1 MGIQDFLQIS
11 LYENFTILNS
21 LISIILS
28 LISACIFWIFFSY
41 WPEKKRSNKL
51 RPVVEIFLFNV
62 YRKIFS
68 IFDTIMRHAEHSPS
82 FYQSDIISG
91 KLSKNDIELGLQN
104 KCLNKHYKYDLNINI
119 YLLIIG
125 QKVQDDINDIDKLL
139 NRILSYYTYATTEEL
154 LLLEDIREK
163 IHTYFNERYINHKC
177 EYTING
183 EIMRPVN
190 PTLSSYKENFYEI
203 YLLFCKLQKIVL
215 RKKFTNRDHFINK
228 VQWLYY
234 SDEYRLCIKATKK
247 AIKNQADSS
256 EEDLVFYR
264 SYLALSA
271 RNLNKMRLFYKYI
284 DEIYSARPYNGSL
297 VSSRSTLENVIKDKK
312 VVGILNKYHTS
323 EEITDLRKSIQQE
336 KLVKEKFIS
345 NNKMIK
351 EYIDKAIKKNRNF
364 V

>member
-28 LISACIFWIFFSY
+28 LISACIFWMFFSY

-51 RPVVEIFLFNV
+51 RPVVEILLFNV

-68 IFDTIMRHAEHSPS
+68 IFDTIMRHTEHSPS

-104 KCLNKHYKYDLNINI
+104 KCLNEHYKYDLNINI

-125 QKVQDDINDIDKLL
+125 QKIQDNINDIDKLL
-139 NRILSYYTYATTEEL
+139 NRILSFDTYATTEEL

-163 IHTYFNERYINHKC
+163 IHAYFNERYINHKC

-183 EIMRPVN
+183 KIMRPVN

-203 YLLFCKLQKIVL
+203 YLLFCKLQKIIL
-215 RKKFTNRDHFINK
+215 RKNSTSRDHFMDK

-234 SDEYRLCIKATKK
+234 SGEYRLCIK

-271 RNLNKMRLFYKYI
+271 RNLNKMKLFYKYI
-284 DEIYSARPYNGSL
+284 DKIYSARPYNGSL
-297 VSSRSTLENVIKDKK
+297 ASSRSTLENVIKDKK
-312 VVGILNKYHTS
+312 VVDILNKYHTS
-323 EEITDLRKSIQQE
+323 EEITDLWKLVQQE
-336 KLVKEKFIS
+336 KL
-345 NNKMIK
+345 
-351 EYIDKAIKKNRNF
+351 AKKNLSLMLK
-364 V
+364 